1 MESTTTTLSP
11 SLKHQ
16 LQPICLCPLGFSGAM
31 CQQRI
36 NVTKPAFR
44 PHSGYSSYIAYDP
57 IPRFIDWFQLKF
69 HFVTKNITQISL
81 LLYSGND
88 KGPQPLSMLLSHRN
102 KNNNYHNHDAPSS
115 ITTTQSAH
123 LRQVEGDHVMS
134 TGFDQAMADAHP
146 EPVSDFFAITFLQG
160 FVALT
165 WNLGSGTQRITTPS
179 RIDNRLNIHTLF
191 AGRSGRQAWLKV
203 DGMRNVTGKTP
214 GPLYRLNSDSNEL
227 YIGGY
232 KSYKFEGLSH
242 DLPLHQGFQGC
253 IFDLG
258 FRVRNRLY
266 LPRPIQGRNVK
277 NCFEEDC

>member
-1 MESTTTTLSP
+1 
-11 SLKHQ
+11 
-16 LQPICLCPLGFSGAM
+16 M
-31 CQQRI
+31 CQLRI
-36 NVTKPAFR
+36 NVTKPSFR
-44 PHSGYSSYIAYDP
+44 PTSGYSAYIAYDP

-69 HFVTKNITQISL
+69 HFVTKNISQISL

-88 KGPQPLSMLLSHRN
+88 RGPQPLSMLLNHR
-102 KNNNYHNHDAPSS
+102 YHEFSSTPSPLARQTALETNHMMSS
-115 ITTTQSAH
+115 
-123 LRQVEGDHVMS
+123 
-134 TGFDQAMADAHP
+134 GFDQTMADAHP

-214 GPLYRLNSDSNEL
+214 GPLYRLNADSNEL

-232 KSYKFEGLSH
+232 KSYRFEGLSH

-258 FRVRNRLY
+258 FRVKNRLY
-266 LPRPIQGRNVK
+266 LPRPIGGRNVK